1 MADLSSLPSLF
12 PLIYLE
18 CLFES
23 QISKKT
29 NVELSYYPTIPLVG
43 IYLEKTIIWK
53 EMCTP
58 VFTAAL
64 FIITKTWKQPKC
76 PLTDEQ
82 IKGMCYINTME
93 YYSTIKK
100 NDVICS
106 NMDGP
111 RDYHAK
117 WSKST
122 KRDKYRMMS
131 LICGIWK
138 KKKRYKWIY
147 LQNRYRFTDIE
158 NKLMVT
164 KGEEESVSRSVKP
177 NSLQLH
183 GL

>member
-117 WSKST
+117 WSKP
-122 KRDKYRMMS
+122 DKGKYHMIS
-131 LICGIWK
+131 LICGIIK
-138 KKKRYKWIY
+138 KWYKWSYI
-147 LQNRYRFTDIE
+147 QNKNRPTDIE

-164 KGEEESVSRSVKP
+164 TIKRERGEGIS
-177 NSLQLH
+177 
-183 GL
+183 